1 MRFALLFWLVTLFPS
16 SFSKPA
22 LKPFHIF
29 GFTQGTSYQVTYY
42 AEDNVVSKLD
52 VELILSEIDSSLS
65 IYKPYSLLSRFNQ
78 SASGLQADEH
88 LKRVVKKSLEISQK
102 TGGAFD
108 ISVQPLVQAW
118 GFGTKP
124 VAATPDSAA
133 VLLLLKCVGLG
144 KVTLHRNQLRK
155 FAPCVR
161 IDVNGIAQGY
171 TVDVLADYLEKQ
183 GIRNYLVEIGGE
195 IRVKGRKQPGGAL
208 MSIGIEG
215 PDKNKPAIF
224 PIQKVIRLENGAIT
238 ASGNYRKFYQSG
250 NKTISH
256 LIDPKAG
263 FPVQNELISVT
274 VWAKN
279 ALTADGYDNALMGMG
294 LDKALKFLG
303 MQKCMEAYFIYHTPD
318 GSIADTATTGFYKL
332 MDKR

>member
-1 MRFALLFWLVTLFPS
+1 MRCVLLFCLAFLLLS

-22 LKPFHIF
+22 LKPFHIY

-42 AEDNVVSKLD
+42 AEDNVISKAQIEHL
-52 VELILSEIDSSLS
+52 LSEIDSSLS
-65 IYKPYSLLSRFNQ
+65 IYKPYSLISRFNQ

-88 LKRVVKKSLEISQK
+88 LKSVVKKSLEVSRK

-108 ISVQPLVQAW
+108 ITVQPLVQAW

-124 VAATPDSAA
+124 VAAPPDSASI
-133 VLLLLKCVGLG
+133 LLLLKCVGPG
-144 KVTLHRNQLRK
+144 KVTLLRNQLRK
-155 FAPCVR
+155 SAPCIR

-171 TVDVLADYLEKQ
+171 TVDVLANYLEKQ
-183 GIRNYLVEIGGE
+183 GIRNYLIEVGGE

-215 PDKNKPAIF
+215 PDDQTQGVF

-256 LIDPKAG
+256 LIDPKTG

-294 LDKALKFLG
+294 LDKALQFVNG
-303 MQKCMEAYFIYHTPD
+303 QKNMEAYFIYHRPD
-318 GSIADTATTGFYKL
+318 GTVADTATTRFYKL
-332 MDKR
+332 ME

>member
-1 MRFALLFWLVTLFPS
+1 MRFVLLFWLASLLLS

-42 AEDNVVSKLD
+42 AEDNVVSKA
-52 VELILSEIDSSLS
+52 EIEHILSEIDSSLS
-65 IYKPYSLLSRFNQ
+65 IYKPYSLISRFNQ

-88 LKRVVKKSLEISQK
+88 LRKVVRKSLEVSRK

-118 GFGTKP
+118 GFGTEP
-124 VAATPDSAA
+124 VAAPPDSAA
-133 VLLLLKCVGLG
+133 ILLLLKCVGAG

-155 FAPCVR
+155 SAPCVQ

-195 IRVKGRKQPGGAL
+195 IRIKGRKQPGGAL

-215 PDKNKPAIF
+215 PDKNTRDVF
-224 PIQKVIRLENGAIT
+224 PIRKVIRLENGAIT
-238 ASGNYRKFYQSG
+238 ASGNYRKYHQSG
-250 NKTISH
+250 NKTFSH
-256 LIDPKAG
+256 LINPKTG
-263 FPVQNELISVT
+263 FPTQNELVSVT

-294 LDKALKFLG
+294 LNNALQFVDR
-303 MQKCMEAYFIYHTPD
+303 QKSMEAYFIYHKPD
-318 GSIADTATTGFYKL
+318 GTIADTATTGFYRL
-332 MDKR
+332 ME